1 VSQSQ
6 SGFVFKKGGVLKAQE
21 GTKMKAVKSQLK
33 GERAN
38 LEVNPLR
45 WNKMDEYA

>member
-1 VSQSQ
+1 
-6 SGFVFKKGGVLKAQE
+6 
-21 GTKMKAVKSQLK
+21 MKAEKSRLK